1 MATNLPKKD
10 ISTNKTGEFFDVYNT
25 PKSETLVPSNEYD
38 AVRGFFMRKT
48 NDNKTV
54 SEGLTDTVMQIAN
67 LHNVAPMDIIQEFNE
82 YAVTD
87 IQQALVSLINQTR
100 ANTSILGFNKNKTP
114 SVTAARNIIV

>member
-25 PKSETLVPSNEYD
+25 TRSETLVPSNEYD

-54 SEGLTDTVMQIAN
+54 SAGLTDTVMQIAN

-114 SVTAARNIIV
+114 SVPAARNIIV